1 MLSAV
6 SGFGS
11 EAQIIEA
18 LNRYLS
24 RPQYIQKTL
33 YYLFKMT
40 TGNHEPRIEMSNPR
54 IDIIYVS
61 PAQLTVDDVNAQIFV
76 EGVCK

>member
-1 MLSAV
+1 M

-18 LNRYLS
+18 LNRYLT

-40 TGNHEPRIEMSNPR
+40 TGNHEPRIEMSLPR

-61 PAQLTVDDVNAQIFV
+61 SLLTLCSAADQQTV
-76 EGVCK
+76 EL

>member
-1 MLSAV
+1 M

-11 EAQIIEA
+11 EEQIIEA
-18 LNRYLS
+18 LNRYLV
-24 RPQYIQKTL
+24 RPQYIQETL

-40 TGNHEPRIEMSNPR
+40 TGNHEPRIEMSLPR

-61 PAQLTVDDVNAQIFV
+61 SSVLYIGRDNQNV
-76 EGVCK
+76 EL

>member
-1 MLSAV
+1 M

-11 EAQIIEA
+11 EEQIIEA
-18 LNRYLS
+18 LNRYLV
-24 RPQYIQKTL
+24 RPQYIQETL

-40 TGNHEPRIEMSNPR
+40 TGNHEPRIEMSLPR

-61 PAQLTVDDVNAQIFV
+61 SSLLYIGRENQSV
-76 EGVCK
+76 EL